1 MIIKNLLL
9 FNAIIMENTK
19 HYAMYLETDNKLV
32 QNSNWEIYIFTDF
45 EKCNKMCDL
54 CYGGGYSSGH
64 CIAVEITKKSPMSKY
79 CLISL

>member
-19 HYAMYLETDNKLV
+19 LYAMYLATDNKLV

-45 EKCNKMCDL
+45 KKCNKMSAAAIRMIDRMR
-54 CYGGGYSSGH
+54 
-64 CIAVEITKKSPMSKY
+64 P
-79 CLISL
+79 